1 VKPPSP
7 RLRVIVLAAA
17 ATLVAGCSTASP
29 TPPSTPTLSFT
40 PAPTASPTASPTPT
54 PAPQTTPLAVVTGF
68 TNLLPATTLADLQ
81 AALADGTLLLPCG
94 IESLSIGSV
103 TDASACTPA
112 DAMTRAIHARPKGIG
127 LLPPGLVSLD
137 VQVLPVDGAD
147 LFGSTPA
154 RSQAYPVTATV
165 HDWPAKWTAY
175 DPASIITLIST
186 GDSCPDRG
194 VAYAALTLGK
204 GWAWVLGGGTARYS
218 RIYPNPVPLDQVGGG
233 FNKVDAVR
241 TGNLGAVRTILRSAD
256 LTVSGYECPVI
267 DSFTIGTGT
276 NFSTDPRVL
285 AELKRDGVDVVTL
298 GANHATDKGLPAML
312 ETIRHFNAA
321 GIAHTG
327 TGANLDAALTPAV
340 VTAGGVRFGFVAFNI
355 VTGAIAATPTS
366 AGVAWMTQ
374 ANVTTAVER
383 AKAESDVVICMPE
396 WWPEYHADFSPLQ
409 QEWEAKLLAAG
420 CDHILGRG
428 THWVGGLDLRRNANG
443 DPVFVIAAQGNFL
456 FGQDWSQQTMEGV
469 LPELTFRGT
478 ELVQARFHPY
488 VILDQAQPNLT
499 DPQGDGHYVLDR
511 MFEGSLSLSLP

>member
-1 VKPPSP
+1 MKRPSP
-7 RLRVIVLAAA
+7 RLDLLALAAILA
-17 ATLVAGCSTASP
+17 LAAGCASTPSP
-29 TPPSTPTLSFT
+29 TPTATPPPT
-40 PAPTASPTASPTPT
+40 PLPTPSPTATPTPT
-54 PAPQTTPLAVVTGF
+54 PAPQTTALAVVTGF
-68 TNLLPATTLADLQ
+68 TNLLPATALTDVQ
-81 AALADGTLLLPCG
+81 AALTDGTLLLPCG
-94 IESLSIGSV
+94 IETLSIGSV
-103 TDASACTPA
+103 PEASACTSA
-112 DAMTRAIHARPKGIG
+112 DAITGAIQARPKTIG

-137 VQVLPVDGAD
+137 VKVLPVDGAD
-147 LFGSTPA
+147 LFGSAAA
-154 RSQAYPVTATV
+154 RSRAYPVTATV
-165 HDWPAKWTAY
+165 RDWPTEWTAY

-204 GWAWVLGGGTARYS
+204 GWPWVLGGGTAKYT

-241 TGNLGAVRTILRSAD
+241 TGNLGAVRAILQSAN

-267 DSFTIGTGT
+267 SSFTIGTGT

-285 AELKRDGVDVVTL
+285 TELKSDGVDVVTL
-298 GANHATDKGLPAML
+298 SANHATDKGLPAML
-312 ETIRHFNAA
+312 ETIRHFDTA

-327 TGANLDAALTPAV
+327 TGTNVDAALTPAV
-340 VTAGGVRFGFVAFNI
+340 LTAGGVRFGFVAFNI

-374 ANVTTAVER
+374 ANITTAVER
-383 AKAESDVVICMPE
+383 AQAESDVVICMPE
-396 WWPEYHADFSPLQ
+396 WWPEYHADFSALQ
-409 QEWEAKLLAAG
+409 KEWETKLLNAG

-428 THWVGGLDLRRNANG
+428 THWVGGLDLRRNAAG

-499 DPQGDGHYVLDR
+499 DPQGDGHYVLER